1 MQKKVTKFIF
11 TDAGSIASKMAS
23 RRQSL
28 DSQLSEAQGQFQY
41 SDDEDADQEYVDL
54 PNMIGGGAS
63 GSGRGK
69 RRRKRKKKRKSHKNK
84 VLPVLA
90 PVTREMAAA
99 AYGGGRRRRNR
110 RSSKSSLG
118 SRASAQGVDINV
130 ERNSI
135 DAVSMDSYSHQGSLD
150 NATLPNPP
158 KGLTTNFAIFTASTY
173 AGEMK
178 TQIDNENE
186 MNNIPHGSMRGHT
199 NSRRMRQASSSNSMQ
214 GGERRRTSSQS
225 ASRQGSASGS
235 QRRNASVDIN
245 NSRHGSASSM
255 QRRNAAIEM
264 SSNVRQ
270 GSASSYRHNS
280 RQGSASSYHH
290 RDNSYEMN
298 ARMNCRQN
306 SATSHG
312 SRGTRQSSATSNR
325 SMTRQLPGETEVVE
339 IYDDYISQG
348 SLD

>member
-1 MQKKVTKFIF
+1 M
-11 TDAGSIASKMAS
+11 ASKMAS

-69 RRRKRKKKRKSHKNK
+69 RRRKRRKKRKSHKNK

-99 AYGGGRRRRNR
+99 AYGGGRRRHHR

-118 SRASAQGVDINV
+118 SRASAQGVDFNL
-130 ERNSI
+130 ERNS
-135 DAVSMDSYSHQGSLD
+135 DNVSVDSYSHQGSLD
-150 NATLPNPP
+150 NATLPHPP

-178 TQIDNENE
+178 TKLDSENE
-186 MNNIPHGSMRGHT
+186 INNIPHG
-199 NSRRMRQASSSNSMQ
+199 NSRSRARRMRQDSSSMHGSD
-214 GGERRRTSSQS
+214 RRRTHSHG

-235 QRRNASVDIN
+235 LRRNYSGETSH
-245 NSRHGSASSM
+245 SRHGSASSM

-264 SSNVRQ
+264 NGNVRQ
-270 GSASSYRHNS
+270 GSASSYRQNS
-280 RQGSASSYHH
+280 RQGSASSYHR
-290 RDNSYEMN
+290 RDNSFEMN
-298 ARMNCRQN
+298 ARMNSRQN

-325 SMTRQLPGETEVVE
+325 SFTRQLPGETEVVE
-339 IYDDYISQG
+339 IYDDYISQN